1 MKKIIYFA
9 LPIMFVVSSAY
20 ANDVIT
26 ALDVDKD
33 NLVNMEEA
41 KILPDLLAQFETL
54 DKNKDNMI
62 DATEIIE
69 YRKAQ

>member
-1 MKKIIYFA
+1 MKKVFYLA
-9 LPIMFVVSSAY
+9 VPIMFAVSTSF

-41 KILPDLLAQFETL
+41 KILPELLAQFETL
-54 DKNKDNMI
+54 DKNKDNML
-62 DATEIIE
+62 DATEILGYLKSE
-69 YRKAQ
+69 

>member
-1 MKKIIYFA
+1 MKKIMYLA
-9 LPIMFVVSSAY
+9 LPIMFVVSNAY

-41 KILPDLLAQFETL
+41 KILPDLLAQFDTL
-54 DKNKDNMI
+54 DKNKDKMI

>member
-1 MKKIIYFA
+1 MKKILYFVM
-9 LPIMFVVSSAY
+9 PIMFAVSNGY